1 MEAHHVGDQVD
12 IQEPQGVED
21 HNYKELLLVGVQVD
35 HKGDDHRIEDQ
46 DQVGE
51 EHSVDQELGRDR
63 DLVLLQIQVVEAPL
77 LQEEDPL
84 DRLEA
89 QSLRYSFC
97 SDIND

>member
-1 MEAHHVGDQVD
+1 MEVHHVGDQVD
-12 IQEPQGVED
+12 IQEHQGVED
-21 HNYKELLLVGVQVD
+21 HNYKGLLLVGVQVD
-35 HKGDDHRIEDQ
+35 HMGDDHHIEDL

-51 EHSVDQELGRDR
+51 EHSVDQEPDQDR